1 MNKPMTDEDRDGRQ
15 ALGFTLML
23 FRRSRSLTIHE
34 LCGLSGVS
42 PASLSRY
49 ETGHTA
55 PKHEDLLRLMRVLKI
70 PMGALDRAQ
79 ELVGEAMCKP
89 HRCEEDDGDE
99 PAESPGPPPE
109 VQRKAAL
116 RLAQEAGKAV
126 AHCCLAFLE
135 LQAGGWER
143 DGEPAALG
151 SAARGE

>member
-1 MNKPMTDEDRDGRQ
+1 MSKPTTDEDENARQ

-23 FRRSRSLTIHE
+23 FRRSRSLTIHQ
-34 LCGLSGVS
+34 LCALSAVS

-55 PKHEDLLRLMRVLKI
+55 PKHEDLVRLMRALKI
-70 PMGALDRAQ
+70 PMSALDRAQ
-79 ELVGEAMCKP
+79 ELVAEAMCKP
-89 HRCEEDDGDE
+89 HRCAEDDCDE
-99 PAESPGPPPE
+99 AAESPGPPPE

-135 LQAGGWER
+135 LQAGGWVQN
-143 DGEPAALG
+143 AADPQG
-151 SAARGE
+151 